1 MPRMA
6 KTCQRTE
13 AAPHIRSLPRRCG
26 VCFLW
31 WKVEP
36 AECCV
41 RARASRNRES
51 IRRLLVQTRVAV
63 VLSSFQSQYPR
74 PQPSRRRTFVTV
86 LSRLVQLTRLARG
99 LRSPKVRHWR
109 WPRRTVSRT
118 WSLPK
123 QLPSVSRIVRRSA
136 GYRLLRCD
144 ARG

>member
-1 MPRMA
+1 MPRKV

-13 AAPHIRSLPRRCG
+13 AAPHIRSLPRPRGICL
-26 VCFLW
+26 LW

-36 AECCV
+36 AECYV

-51 IRRLLVQTRVAV
+51 IRRLLVRTRVVV
-63 VLSSFQSQYPR
+63 VLSSFQSRYPR
-74 PQPSRRRTFVTV
+74 PRPSRHRTFVTV
-86 LSRLVQLTRLARG
+86 QSRLVQLIRLARG

-123 QLPSVSRIVRRSA
+123 QLPSVFRIVRRSV
-136 GYRLLRCD
+136 GFRLLRCD
-144 ARG
+144 GRG